1 VIIGPAPDGFSGAK
15 SLDVEDLSG
24 IVRRTIAQDGKHV
37 LLDDPQGRHRIWFA
51 EETPASRHAFII
63 PIDDDF
69 AARLEGVRRLHRR
82 LTARPTGPPLRSL
95 RLSTE
100 QRGRLTLLVRALDG
114 QQSGATRREIATVL
128 LDGEARDI
136 PAIEWKSAPLRKR
149 INRIVS
155 RARSLMNGGYLA
167 LLRGDPERATRFRR
181 SP

>member
-1 VIIGPAPDGFSGAK
+1 MIIGPAPDGFSGAI
-15 SLDVEDLSG
+15 SLDFEDRSG
-24 IVRRTIAQDGKHV
+24 IVRRAIGQDGEHV
-37 LLDDPQGRHRIWFA
+37 LLDDPQGRHRVWFVEDA
-51 EETPASRHAFII
+51 PTSRHAFII

-82 LTARPTGPPLRSL
+82 LTGRPAGPPLRSL

-128 LDGEARDI
+128 LDEEARDI

-155 RARSLMNGGYLA
+155 RARSLMNGGYLM